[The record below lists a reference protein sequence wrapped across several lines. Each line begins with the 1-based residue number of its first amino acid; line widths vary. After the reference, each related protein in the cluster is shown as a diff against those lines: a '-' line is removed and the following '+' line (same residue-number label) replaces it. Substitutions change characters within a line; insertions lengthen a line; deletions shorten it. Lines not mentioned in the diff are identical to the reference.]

1 MINDCHPDD
10 TVHGVL
16 AAVPARSA
24 GRRRRRR
31 RRRRRVLV
39 VEGDITSQLIKRYFL
54 LVLSTRCLVQVDTG
68 GGWVAV
74 VLGVVQGFKP
84 T

>member
-1 MINDCHPDD
+1 MNDCHPDD

-16 AAVPARSA
+16 GSA
-24 GRRRRRR
+24 GLRPRRRL
-31 RRRRRVLV
+31 RRRVLV
-39 VEGDITSQLIKRYFL
+39 VEGDITSHPITRHLL
-54 LVLSTRCLVQVDTG
+54 LVVSMRCLVQVDTG